1 MKFTIKSISVLMQKI
16 ANTTV
21 VLRFKEKHPETF
33 LFIPNRLTLKNF
45 SGLLLTFFSVAIIL
59 NLFLLFHFA
68 DRIIAPTQKAGFRVP
83 KKVLWLMKH

>member
-1 MKFTIKSISVLMQKI
+1 LKFTIKSISVLMQKI

-45 SGLLLTFFSVAIIL
+45 SGLLLTFFSVAI
-59 NLFLLFHFA
+59 
-68 DRIIAPTQKAGFRVP
+68 T
-83 KKVLWLMKH
+83 